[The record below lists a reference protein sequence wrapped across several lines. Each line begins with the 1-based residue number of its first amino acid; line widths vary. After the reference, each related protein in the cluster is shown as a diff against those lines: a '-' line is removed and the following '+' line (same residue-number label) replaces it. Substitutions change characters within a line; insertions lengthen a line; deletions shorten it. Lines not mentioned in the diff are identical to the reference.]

1 MFHFER
7 DVNQN
12 LRAKV
17 PKADKTK
24 EEWVQQIQKLKDNI
38 DKIKRSKSKAEVD
51 VRIADFRTA
60 FGEKYPAVLEYMET
74 VFFCEQWKYS
84 WTDIY
89 RPSRKGLYNTNN
101 FLEAFFKVLVHVVLA
116 DKGHFCICVVLMRI
130 FCTLMPM
137 YALQKQHKIAGQY
150 HTNMSCITTFVQG

>member
-17 PKADKTK
+17 PKADKTQ
-24 EEWVQQIQKLKDNI
+24 EEWVQQVQQLKNGI
-38 DKIKRSKSKAEVD
+38 DKIKRSKTKAEVD
-51 VRIADFRTA
+51 VRIGDFRSE
-60 FGEKYPAVLEYMET
+60 FGDKFPEVLEYMET

-84 WTDIY
+84 WSDIY
-89 RPSRKGLYNTNN
+89 RPSRRGLYNTNN

-116 DKGHFCICVVLMRI
+116 DKGHFRICVVLMRI

-137 YALQKQHKIAGQY
+137 YALQKQQKLAGENKKIESY
-150 HTNMSCITTFVQG
+150 ITILV